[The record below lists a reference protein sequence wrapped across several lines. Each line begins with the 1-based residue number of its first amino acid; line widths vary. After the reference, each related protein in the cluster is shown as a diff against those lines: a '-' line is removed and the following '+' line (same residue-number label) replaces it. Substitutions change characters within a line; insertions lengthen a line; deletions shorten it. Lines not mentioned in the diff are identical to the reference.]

1 MLTSDTLTNFAK
13 FVDDSIVE
21 IADGKQRFCVEISL
35 NGFAAVN
42 SINHPSNVDIFLNE
56 KGLPQVVKNV
66 STARALNSAMKMKCS
81 MEVDSGFE
89 WEVAEDIL
97 AMVRSIEAHVLT
109 QLTHTNEYLSSFSEE
124 EEWDSGDVV
133 NFIHTFINEAKYL
146 L

>member
-56 KGLPQVVKNV
+56 KGFARQTLKMSGIFFRMLAIKPRYMRKREKPATKQVEP
-66 STARALNSAMKMKCS
+66 SLEQQYRGNSWIRM
-81 MEVDSGFE
+81 
-89 WEVAEDIL
+89 
-97 AMVRSIEAHVLT
+97 
-109 QLTHTNEYLSSFSEE
+109 
-124 EEWDSGDVV
+124 
-133 NFIHTFINEAKYL
+133 
-146 L
+146 